1 MTSCFRRIN
10 LGLGELSYHYRLKP
24 RFFSLCFTV
33 NTLKSSMGAV
43 RLCLLVMVI
52 QRLLKNIS
60 RKFLLETL
68 RISPFKSIQIAET
81 VMPGF
86 NSEFYSRDCNRVS
99 LILIVFLTSIL
110 RTFVFCILYDYL
122 HSGVTQR
129 TYKSFGGSQC
139 FVYKVIPLKQTHFP
153 VQFLICKTKTKLK
166 KVTWNCFITAKN

>member
-1 MTSCFRRIN
+1 MMGKDRRGEGGMDEGRRERGVRKKKEMTGCFRRIN

-68 RISPFKSIQIAET
+68 RISPFKSI
-81 VMPGF
+81 
-86 NSEFYSRDCNRVS
+86 
-99 LILIVFLTSIL
+99 
-110 RTFVFCILYDYL
+110 
-122 HSGVTQR
+122 
-129 TYKSFGGSQC
+129 
-139 FVYKVIPLKQTHFP
+139 
-153 VQFLICKTKTKLK
+153 
-166 KVTWNCFITAKN
+166 